1 MCAPPSLL
9 TNIRDVKHD
18 SRAVTKRITIAS
30 VAETKE
36 RREGGR
42 KGGRVS
48 EMSMNNCR
56 EEGRKGREGAREGL
70 PLGHLAEGNTGGR
83 DILELAIDL

>member
-1 MCAPPSLL
+1 
-9 TNIRDVKHD
+9 
-18 SRAVTKRITIAS
+18 
-30 VAETKE
+30 
-36 RREGGR
+36 
-42 KGGRVS
+42 
-48 EMSMNNCR
+48 MSMNNCR